1 KDKNA
6 AQVAEKISHVY
17 EEDALTKQTAADF
30 ANFEMEILMSK
41 MHIILVGLFYDLLK
55 ELNIDH
61 KTVLGHLYKA
71 GYTKKLDIWV
81 LYLTV
86 KNTKI
91 VGGKETQVNEFPWMV
106 GFMNAESGKIF
117 YGGTI
122 ISEQYVI
129 TAGHCVVMLMR
140 RFLNRTIVVVGEHD
154 TSTDR
159 DTNATKIYQLSRCI
173 THEYDSSAF
182 VYNSIGICKIVGSIK
197 FSAEVGPVC
206 LPFKHKNDSF
216 TGDKVTALGWGLLEY
231 AGNKSDTLQKVD
243 LDVVPHE
250 ECPDSNDTNI
260 CTFTLGKD
268 TCVLDE
274 GGPLLWQ
281 DPATHNLV
289 LAGIINIIYIFNG
302 SCSYSDK
309 PIINIRTGAHIDWIE
324 SVTSGARYCK
334 IE

>member
-1 KDKNA
+1 MQTSPQFSDGMSNVTLPDSDCNA
-6 AQVAEKISHVY
+6 NKFLVNNGRSTSTYCGIATFAFEGFNPTIKLISTFNSQSRFSCKIETDTNNDTNTCQCSR
-17 EEDALTKQTAADF
+17 
-30 ANFEMEILMSK
+30 
-41 MHIILVGLFYDLLK
+41 
-55 ELNIDH
+55 
-61 KTVLGHLYKA
+61 
-71 GYTKKLDIWV
+71 KKV
-81 LYLTV
+81 
-86 KNTKI
+86 TKI

-289 LAGIINIIYIFNG
+289 LAG
-302 SCSYSDK
+302 
-309 PIINIRTGAHIDWIE
+309 AHIDWIE